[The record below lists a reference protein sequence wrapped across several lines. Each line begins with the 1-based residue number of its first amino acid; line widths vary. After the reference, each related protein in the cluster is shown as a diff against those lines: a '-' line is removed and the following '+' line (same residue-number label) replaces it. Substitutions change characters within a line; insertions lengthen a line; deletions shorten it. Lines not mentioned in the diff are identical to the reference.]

1 MLTKICGKCGARYAG
16 TFCPRCE
23 AKRQKNY
30 DRTERNKDRASFY
43 NSPAWQRLTK
53 QCKAESFGIDLYALH
68 TTGRIV
74 MGRLSHH
81 IIPVGD
87 DRGRAYDLGNL
98 LWVSDASHAVIHRAY
113 DASDE
118 EKEKMQTLLFSLKR
132 EGVRG
137 REGKKVCAP

>member
-1 MLTKICGKCGARYAG
+1 
-16 TFCPRCE
+16 
-23 AKRQKNY
+23 
-30 DRTERNKDRASFY
+30 
-43 NSPAWQRLTK
+43 
-53 QCKAESFGIDLYALH
+53 
-68 TTGRIV
+68 

-87 DRGRAYDLGNL
+87 DLGRAYDPGNL

-118 EKEKMQTLLFSLKR
+118 EKKKMQRLLFSLKR

-137 REGKKVCAP
+137 REGKKV